1 MKPIKSF
8 LIFIKK
14 QASAALFG
22 GIMLA
27 CIVITKYI
35 SIPGIQRYDL
45 LFIIAIVTQLI
56 LILFK
61 LETKEEVFAIIV
73 FHICA
78 MIMELYKTSPL
89 VGSWTYPE
97 PAFFAIATV
106 PLFTGFM
113 YSSVGSYMARA
124 WRINKFHF
132 MNLPSKFLLVMMA
145 VVIYVNFFTNH
156 FTFDVRYILFSL
168 LIVMFWKTKLYATLT
183 GREYQIHPLF
193 AAGLMAIFLW
203 LAEQI
208 GTFAQAW
215 IYPDQSLGWK
225 PVSFHMFTS
234 WYMLIVF
241 SFVIIALLYKKEV
254 VPSGVA
260 K

>member
-1 MKPIKSF
+1 MKTIRSF
-8 LIFIKK
+8 LIFLKK
-14 QASAALFG
+14 QASSALFG
-22 GIMLA
+22 GIMLTS
-27 CIVITKYI
+27 IVVTKYVT
-35 SIPGIQRYDL
+35 IPGIYRYDL
-45 LFIIAIVTQLI
+45 LFIIAIITQVVLI
-56 LILFK
+56 LMK

-78 MIMELYKTSPL
+78 MVMELYKTSPL

-97 PAFFAIATV
+97 SAYIAISTV

-124 WRINKFHF
+124 WRINNFRF
-132 MNLPSKFLLVMMA
+132 INLPSKFLLILMA
-145 VVIYVNFFTNH
+145 TAIYVNFFTNH
-156 FTFDVRYILFSL
+156 FTFDVRYILFIL
-168 LIVMFWKTKLYATLT
+168 LIVMFWKTKFYATLT
-183 GREYQIHPLF
+183 EKEYQIHPLF

-203 LAEQI
+203 IAEQI

-215 IYPDQSLGWK
+215 VYPDQTLGWK

-234 WYMLIVF
+234 WYMLLIF
-241 SFVIIALLYKKEV
+241 SFVIIALLYKKEE
-254 VPSGVA
+254 PLRGVA